1 MGKID
6 KVKEELNYL
15 KVWLGII
22 VVTTIGL
29 IGWLANH
36 YDTASVLKTGGDVV
50 AIVLLTFAIIFI
62 DRNEFRGQELNPKRF
77 IYCSTQ
83 GAEQNEQQKAK
94 SENLGIGLESN
105 LLQD

>member
-6 KVKEELNYL
+6 EVKEELNYL

-36 YDTASVLKTGGDVV
+36 YDTASVLKTGGDIA

-62 DRNEFRGQELNPKRF
+62 D
-77 IYCSTQ
+77 
-83 GAEQNEQQKAK
+83 K
-94 SENLGIGLESN
+94 SIKKKIKSLKDL
-105 LLQD
+105 